1 MVKLTNPQG
10 ESKILSDKE
19 FDDLLWK
26 FIRSNIF
33 QKWSYNNNL
42 IGSYKHNG
50 KEIVNYMVVQV
61 FLKEMGY
68 KLVKNYQLKV
78 DPTITK

>member
-19 FDDLLWK
+19 YDDLLWK
-26 FIRSNIF
+26 FIGSNKF

-50 KEIVNYMVVQV
+50 KEIINYMVVQV
-61 FLKEMGY
+61 FPKRNGIQIGE
-68 KLVKNYQLKV
+68 KLS
-78 DPTITK
+78 IES

>member
-19 FDDLLWK
+19 YDDLLWK
-26 FIRSNIF
+26 FIGSNKF

-42 IGSYKHNG
+42 IGSYKNTMG
-50 KEIVNYMVVQV
+50 KRS
-61 FLKEMGY
+61 L
-68 KLVKNYQLKV
+68 
-78 DPTITK
+78 TIWLCRFS